1 MLPALVC
8 YLPSI
13 SSIRSRA
20 NGKHVIW
27 KQQKQIHLPVF
38 YLNVA
43 IYKANVWKHS
53 TYFYLLAWG
62 HSAAQA
68 YCWKYEISVLIKKK
82 PQQFQHHSLV
92 NTVAELPPMHSAVTY
107 ARTHNVSE
115 HHIDVLLC
123 LIYTQT
129 ALCSNTH
136 SDSLLPDARKK
147 KKSCMAELTPLH
159 SSRLRLEFHKEPW
172 ALAACLQPPHRHQH
186 TAAACCHVLTLM
198 YVSILKN
205 FPALAIKQPEL
216 LRALLQPWAAQR
228 QGWAASP
235 TRHLAA
241 LWSSRCPR
249 CLQHRQSTRP
259 APLRSFSSSP
269 WPEGKWKSFW

>member
-1 MLPALVC
+1 MRPLSST
-8 YLPSI
+8 SI
-13 SSIRSRA
+13 LL
-20 NGKHVIW
+20 K
-27 KQQKQIHLPVF
+27 
-38 YLNVA
+38 
-43 IYKANVWKHS
+43 VWN
-53 TYFYLLAWG
+53 F
-62 HSAAQA
+62 
-68 YCWKYEISVLIKKK
+68 CVNKKK
-82 PQQFQHHSLV
+82 TQQFQHHSLV

-115 HHIDVLLC
+115 HHIDALFSALYTHKQHC
-123 LIYTQT
+123 ALIHILTVCY
-129 ALCSNTH
+129 LM
-136 SDSLLPDARKK
+136 PEKK
-147 KKSCMAELTPLH
+147 QKSCMAELTPLH